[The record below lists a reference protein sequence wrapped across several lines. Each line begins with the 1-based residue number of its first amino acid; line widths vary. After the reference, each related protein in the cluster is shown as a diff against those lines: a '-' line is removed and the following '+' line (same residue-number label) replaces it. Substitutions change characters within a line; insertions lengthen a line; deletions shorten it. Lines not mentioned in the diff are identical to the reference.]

1 MTKSKRQAR
10 RAWAAAQRKH
20 IKRGKLFR
28 VEFQHDPG
36 CAIYTRER
44 ICTCDPHRV
53 LKDDRGR
60 TLARVEG
67 AGEYDPLEL
76 MGGAV

>member
-20 IKRGKLFR
+20 IKRGNLYH
-28 VEFQHDPG
+28 VEIQHDPQ
-36 CAIYTRER
+36 CAIYSRER
-44 ICTCDPHRV
+44 LCTCDPDRV

-60 TLARVEG
+60 TLARITG
-67 AGEYDPLEL
+67 AGEYDPLE
-76 MGGAV
+76 MVGGAI